1 MSRINDYLKVELV
14 NMKFE
19 EEYSMANQNYA
30 EVAKA
35 ILSAIGGAENVNSA
49 AHCATRLRLVLK
61 DESKV
66 DQAAI
71 EKMDIVKGVFSTAGQ
86 F

>member
-1 MSRINDYLKVELV
+1 
-14 NMKFE
+14 
-19 EEYSMANQNYA
+19 MANQNYA

-66 DQAAI
+66 D
-71 EKMDIVKGVFSTAGQ
+71 
-86 F
+86 

>member
-66 DQAAI
+66 D
-71 EKMDIVKGVFSTAGQ
+71 
-86 F
+86 

>member
-1 MSRINDYLKVELV
+1 
-14 NMKFE
+14 MKFE

-30 EVAKA
+30 EVVKA

>member
-61 DESKV
+61 DEC
-66 DQAAI
+66 
-71 EKMDIVKGVFSTAGQ
+71 MLQ
-86 F
+86 FTGK